1 MTQPLN
7 HLIKLNE
14 FKEQKNERI
23 THPLNHLLIQFRILM
38 LFIFYQIELQEK
50 ACTLRDIELLIHFW
64 LKRQNLTICYKLDC
78 LKITKM
84 FVI

>member
-23 THPLNHLLIQFRILM
+23 TQALNHLL
-38 LFIFYQIELQEK
+38 Y
-50 ACTLRDIELLIHFW
+50 
-64 LKRQNLTICYKLDC
+64 NLEN
-78 LKITKM
+78 
-84 FVI
+84 